1 MTYQLIISNANYYL
15 ADHFFTGDILV
26 ADGRIAGIVSPGAA
40 KDLPA
45 ERVIDATGLTVL
57 PGIIDS
63 HVHFREPGRTDRED
77 FFTGSCAAA
86 AGGVTT
92 FCEMPNAFPRLIAR
106 RICATALL
114 WLMKRR

>member
-77 FFTGSCAAA
+77 FFTGSCCCSRWGHHFLRDAK
-86 AGGVTT
+86 
-92 FCEMPNAFPRLIAR
+92 RLSPA
-106 RICATALL
+106 
-114 WLMKRR
+114 

>member
-63 HVHFREPGRTDRED
+63 HVHFRCCCSRWGHHFLRD
-77 FFTGSCAAA
+77 AK
-86 AGGVTT
+86 
-92 FCEMPNAFPRLIAR
+92 RLSPA
-106 RICATALL
+106 
-114 WLMKRR
+114 